1 MTIIASSIKHART
14 RALLGML
21 LLSVVLPQGCKKADE
36 AAPAAQ
42 VNVQAEKPEIG
53 DISEHVTADATLSP
67 MAQAAI
73 IPKITAPVRKFNV
86 QRGSKV
92 KEGEL
97 LATLENTDLSAQALD
112 NEGQYQAA
120 KATYDMQTKAQVPE
134 DYQKAELDVRQTKA
148 QLDLQSAVTASR
160 KKLLDE
166 GAISGHDYETAAA
179 ALVAAQAAHDVAS
192 HRLASLQQISREA
205 SLQQAQGQ
213 LSSAKG
219 KYLNAQAQVSYTE
232 IRSPISGVVTDRPLF
247 AGETASAGAPLI
259 TVMDT
264 SSLVAKVH
272 LAQSVAQRLKVGD
285 EASVTLN
292 GVDEPVT
299 AKVYLIS
306 PALDPGSTTLE
317 VWVRVDNKAGAYKAG
332 TPAKVA
338 ITTRT
343 IPKAIKIPLSAILT
357 NSESGAKSVMV
368 ITADSSAHKV
378 PVQLGIND
386 GEDVQVTQGL
396 NGSETVI
403 TTGAYGLDE
412 GTKVKIGKDD
422 DEAKPNGG
430 AKDEKDAKDGDQK

>member
-148 QLDLQSAVTASR
+148 QLDLQSAVTAAR

-166 GAISGHDYETAAA
+166 GAISGHDYDTAAA